1 MNVTWKKWACFLVA
15 TAVLGTGGHFLAL
28 RHLASI
34 EVLWPA
40 MAMDLRAH
48 PYPWGD
54 ELEDG
59 PAWDELLVE
68 ASLEWTYAPWPLAP
82 LGPHPQPRPFDPDD
96 PPTTDPEIIMGLA
109 LLGPAL
115 TDERQDRQAYTSQE
129 ESVHD
134 ELREWFYRL
143 SALAVRHSDSP
154 DMKRKFERII
164 LYVRNAELH
173 DQEEPEEISEFEIPP
188 EPPET
193 RPSPAPSPPRITREQ
208 IRARAAA
215 IDPTN
220 AVYLYDEALHEIEA
234 ITEDVEDPDSDE
246 RYRLKKDAEL
256 LPTAR
261 KVDALLSKADENCRI
276 IRFRAYQRELVSKGW
291 SFRYPS
297 APWLAPPFDAAALVI
312 ALSPDFSS
320 RQRSLAKRLCFL
332 GDRLTENGE
341 DALALRM
348 YRHAYRIG
356 ERLMGGTGEDFT
368 ILDTLIGQAC
378 SSLGN
383 GRLMEYWAQRGNS
396 EKVMEASEFNDHL
409 NRRFRR
415 ISDAVRRRHTD
426 PLGDNDVG
434 FLTYLRL
441 AGLTW
446 WFALAAIV
454 MTALSLH
461 CAIGY
466 MVCRRWRNHGAT
478 VIRLPFKALIVLGG
492 VPVIAMVWV
501 ALLIPLALDTI
512 TSMGATVV
520 WALIIVVGWAAA
532 VGMLSRHTVIQAAG
546 TRRSPLRWIW
556 LGMGLAVM
564 AGAVVGGVWGQNPVS
579 LAAAIAFIGASACA
593 SIWIAAAIAG
603 WVVRGGKSDR
613 TYRAQVSKTFA
624 VCSIFVAAVSLL
636 AAIATIPLTRSR
648 QHAYYE
654 STRAQQRDEV
664 GARLGEDWAESLEG
678 LSPRM
683 FLPDDPPPGIP

>member
-297 APWLAPPFDAAALVI
+297 AP
-312 ALSPDFSS
+312 
-320 RQRSLAKRLCFL
+320 SLA
-332 GDRLTENGE
+332 T
-341 DALALRM
+341 
-348 YRHAYRIG
+348 
-356 ERLMGGTGEDFT
+356 
-368 ILDTLIGQAC
+368 
-378 SSLGN
+378 
-383 GRLMEYWAQRGNS
+383 
-396 EKVMEASEFNDHL
+396 
-409 NRRFRR
+409 
-415 ISDAVRRRHTD
+415 
-426 PLGDNDVG
+426 P
-434 FLTYLRL
+434 
-441 AGLTW
+441 
-446 WFALAAIV
+446 
-454 MTALSLH
+454 
-461 CAIGY
+461 
-466 MVCRRWRNHGAT
+466 
-478 VIRLPFKALIVLGG
+478 
-492 VPVIAMVWV
+492 
-501 ALLIPLALDTI
+501 
-512 TSMGATVV
+512 
-520 WALIIVVGWAAA
+520 
-532 VGMLSRHTVIQAAG
+532 
-546 TRRSPLRWIW
+546 
-556 LGMGLAVM
+556 
-564 AGAVVGGVWGQNPVS
+564 
-579 LAAAIAFIGASACA
+579 
-593 SIWIAAAIAG
+593 
-603 WVVRGGKSDR
+603 
-613 TYRAQVSKTFA
+613 
-624 VCSIFVAAVSLL
+624 
-636 AAIATIPLTRSR
+636 
-648 QHAYYE
+648 
-654 STRAQQRDEV
+654 
-664 GARLGEDWAESLEG
+664 
-678 LSPRM
+678 
-683 FLPDDPPPGIP
+683 